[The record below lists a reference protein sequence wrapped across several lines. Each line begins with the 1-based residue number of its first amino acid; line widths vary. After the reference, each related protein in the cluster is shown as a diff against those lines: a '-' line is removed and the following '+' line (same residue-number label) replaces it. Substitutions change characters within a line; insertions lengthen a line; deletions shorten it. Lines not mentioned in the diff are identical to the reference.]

1 MDFVVEKIEKAMNNL
16 KRALNEIKN
25 GERRIAIASLNHC
38 RENCEEAV
46 FLILAELED
55 KGSMK

>member
-1 MDFVVEKIEKAMNNL
+1 VEKIEKAMNNL